1 LIRLDKFL
9 TECGIGSRSEA
20 KKLVTM
26 KRVTVNGIII
36 KNGDTKIDEINDRVE
51 FDGKELQYRKFRY
64 YMMNKPAGVI
74 TAAEDKKHDIVM
86 DILPEW
92 VVKKDL
98 FPVGRLDKDTEGL
111 LLFTNDGEF
120 SHKIL
125 SPKNHVEKEYFVVLE
140 KEISDDEVTKVE
152 SGVVIDDGYNT
163 KESKIRRVSGNEIFL
178 TIVEGKFHQV
188 KQMMEAVDNRVT
200 YLKRVRFADLVL
212 NDLETGGV
220 VEISREDIVKG

>member
-1 LIRLDKFL
+1 MIRLDKYL
-9 TECGIGSRSEA
+9 TECGIGSRSEV

-26 KRVTVNGIII
+26 KREVVNGIIAG
-36 KNGDTKIDEINDRVE
+36 NGDIKIDEFNDKVE
-51 FDGKELQYRKFRY
+51 FDGKELHYRKFRY

-86 DILPEW
+86 DLLPDW

-120 SHKIL
+120 SHRIL
-125 SPKNHVEKEYFVVLE
+125 SPKNHVEKEYYVVLE
-140 KEISDDEVTKVE
+140 KDISDDEIRKVE

-163 KESKIRRVSGNEIFL
+163 KESKIRRVSDNEIFL

-188 KQMMEAVDNRVT
+188 KQMMEAVGNRVS

-212 NDLETGGV
+212 NDLQTGGV
-220 VEISREDIVKG
+220 VEINREDIIRK